1 MVNFSFAFKRKVP
14 LRDFFLRLG
23 KSPILRECERRMYM
37 ILKAA
42 RVNAGLSQS
51 QVGKVLQVSK
61 STVSRWETG
70 ETPVDEKTKWKLSL
84 LYQVDLE
91 QLEFKNR
98 KEK

>member
-1 MVNFSFAFKRKVP
+1 
-14 LRDFFLRLG
+14 
-23 KSPILRECERRMYM
+23 M

-70 ETPVDEKTKWKLSL
+70 ETPLDEKTKRKLSY

-91 QLEFKNR
+91 QLEFKNQ

>member
-1 MVNFSFAFKRKVP
+1 
-14 LRDFFLRLG
+14 
-23 KSPILRECERRMYM
+23 M

-51 QVGKVLQVSK
+51 QVGKILQVSK

-84 LYQVDLE
+84 IYQVDLE
-91 QLEFKNR
+91 QLEFRNR